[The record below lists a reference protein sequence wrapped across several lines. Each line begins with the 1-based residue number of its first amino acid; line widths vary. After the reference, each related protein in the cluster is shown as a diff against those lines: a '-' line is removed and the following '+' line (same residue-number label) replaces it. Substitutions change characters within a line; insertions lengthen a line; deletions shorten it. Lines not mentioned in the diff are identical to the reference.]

1 MIKLPLRQVPSLV
14 AFLVREGVEV
24 YSLRQQ
30 NSLEAYF
37 LSVIAGK

>member
-1 MIKLPLRQVPSLV
+1 MPHDNIPKLV
-14 AFLVREGVEV
+14 AFLVGSGVEI

-37 LSVIAGK
+37 LSLIAGK